1 MQDICSSTFCFIID
15 SRCRYQG
22 DVAAVFFLPAG
33 YCIQLPL
40 QMTKRT
46 AAAFPHVTGRN
57 GLPPALHAG
66 CRCLPLQIFHDH
78 TRQSEKFPVP
88 AAAIPG
94 KHHTH
99 IGRPAHQLP
108 QDRHGLGRETVKPVH
123 PDLASPEKFG
133 QVDFAQKE
141 VDIVFRIGIF
151 AVNLLFIASVEQGQI
166 LQLPP
171 GIGPR
176 LCFRGHGRKFLPAA
190 VVLLQLGNKVVHR
203 FDERIAFFQT
213 AVDLQLL
220 PVFPGN
226 ARQDHM
232 AAVLVDEG
240 LPAAAQF
247 AEQPVSQTGHGQHF
261 HIHETLHLQV
271 AECLLLRLQGILVR
285 HQQNGPHRLRLRYV
299 SRIQSAGPLLPN
311 HVEYEFFLIQAFA
324 AVVYVQ
330 HVLSL

>member
-1 MQDICSSTFCFIID
+1 M
-15 SRCRYQG
+15 
-22 DVAAVFFLPAG
+22 
-33 YCIQLPL
+33 
-40 QMTKRT
+40 
-46 AAAFPHVTGRN
+46 
-57 GLPPALHAG
+57 
-66 CRCLPLQIFHDH
+66 
-78 TRQSEKFPVP
+78 
-88 AAAIPG
+88 
-94 KHHTH
+94 
-99 IGRPAHQLP
+99 
-108 QDRHGLGRETVKPVH
+108 
-123 PDLASPEKFG
+123 
-133 QVDFAQKE
+133 DFAQKE
-141 VDIVFRIGIF
+141 VDIVFGIRIF
-151 AVNLLFIASVEQGQI
+151 AVDLLFIASVEQGQI

-285 HQQNGPHRLRLRYV
+285 HQQNGPHRLRLRSV

-330 HVLSL
+330 HVLSLIISFSAVGFLQSFHQFHQLRRRLHMKVDHRIVNQRCIVTGDSPVHHHRTNAGIVGTLDIKRTVSDHD